1 MNVSRPAVH
10 PVEAPPLTYW
20 HGGGDNDEPRVRMKD
35 LQGLPGTP
43 GGLALRLFQLAF
55 AAISLCVMV
64 TAADFPSVTAF
75 RSSWPS
81 VSLFLAVLSTWFAM
95 IISLDALFIK
105 KKITQSSRSCCTSYL
120 VGTVGLQ
127 SLWSLSLAIVDIYA
141 LLVRQRLRN
150 PRVVSLF
157 TIGDGIILTLTFA
170 SACASAGVMV
180 LIGNDLNQCTV
191 NHFARY
197 ESATAM
203 AFMSWFAVFPVF
215 ILNFWTLAVSA
226 NQ

>member
-64 TAADFPSVTAF
+64 TAADFSSVTAF
-75 RSSWPS
+75 R
-81 VSLFLAVLSTWFAM
+81 
-95 IISLDALFIK
+95 
-105 KKITQSSRSCCTSYL
+105 
-120 VGTVGLQ
+120 
-127 SLWSLSLAIVDIYA
+127 LWSLSLAIVDIYA
-141 LLVRQRLRN
+141 LLVRRRLRN
-150 PRVVSLF
+150 IRVVSLF
-157 TIGDGIILTLTFA
+157 TIGDGITLTLTFA

-180 LIGNDLNQCTV
+180 LVGNDLNQCTE
-191 NHFARY
+191 NHCARY

-215 ILNFWTLAVSA
+215 ILNFWTLAASA